1 MSAFVVIT
9 GLSLGNFLFQALGD
23 MHWAVAAERTFFEI
37 SAVLGYIIIQK
48 VLK

>member
-9 GLSLGNFLFQALGD
+9 GLTTGNFLYQALGD
-23 MHWAVAAERTFFEI
+23 MHWAVAAERTFFET
-37 SAVLGYIIIQK
+37 SAILGYIVIQK